1 MGTPIR
7 PGLLGTVLGT
17 TVGTKATTGIS
28 GTVLNVGSAATSA
41 ALGAAATRAVVANTV
56 IDIGEAPSKATIVRG
71 GKEVETPT
79 INESRAS
86 TILENFIPIARG
98 FEPRGVSQS
107 IVAGTLVT
115 RGTAI
120 DVELLAPNFVTLGLF
135 DGVHADLRALTVD
148 AVAPLLQDP
157 EVVPLLD
164 KQASDLTAAEQQNL
178 TAKLAQL
185 NVTID
190 NTSPDKSIGAALA
203 GLKSA
208 LAFR

>member
-7 PGLLGTVLGT
+7 PNLLGTVLST
-17 TVGTKATTGIS
+17 TVGTKATGIS
-28 GTVLNVGSAATSA
+28 GTVLNVGAAATSA
-41 ALGAAATRAVVANTV
+41 ALGAAATRAVAANTI
-56 IDIGEAPSKATIVRG
+56 IDIGEAPSRATIVRG
-71 GKEVETPT
+71 GKEVDTPT

-86 TILENFIPIARG
+86 TILENFIPISR
-98 FEPRGVSQS
+98 FLEPRGVSQS
-107 IVAGTLVT
+107 IAAGTLVT
-115 RGTAI
+115 RGTAVDI
-120 DVELLAPNFVTLGLF
+120 ELLQPNLVTLGLF

-157 EVVPLLD
+157 EVAPLLA

-185 NVTID
+185 NVTVD
-190 NTSPDKSIGAALA
+190 NTQPDKSIGAALV

-208 LAFR
+208 LAFQ